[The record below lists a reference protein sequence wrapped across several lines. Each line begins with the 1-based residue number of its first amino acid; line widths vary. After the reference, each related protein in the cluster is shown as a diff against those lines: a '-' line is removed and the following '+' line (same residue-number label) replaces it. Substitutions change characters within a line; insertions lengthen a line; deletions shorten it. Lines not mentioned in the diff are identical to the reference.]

1 MCHTSSKSFIAPRR
15 KLKMVRRAHLEQQRP
30 ELVSASI
37 WRSTSWANSTVRS
50 LLRPSKRWERPSQ
63 CSCLYGLT
71 MLPLKKLRRLPMS
84 KRLLV
89 VDDEPNLL
97 RAVAAC
103 LKTEDYEVSTARSG
117 YEALMQLAEAVPD
130 LIISDIRMPGMDG
143 YKLARQLRGSPRTA
157 LVPIVFLTAKDQT
170 ADRIEGFRAGIDAYL
185 TKPFEPDELIAVV
198 NGILNRVERT
208 HSQIARLVSSANE
221 EAPIS
226 FQDEALTDAENRV
239 AVAVSRGLSNKEIA
253 AELEISVRTV
263 ENHISHI
270 LDKKGFG
277 NRVEIA
283 RYVFEQK
290 D

>member
-1 MCHTSSKSFIAPRR
+1 MP
-15 KLKMVRRAHLEQQRP
+15 
-30 ELVSASI
+30 
-37 WRSTSWANSTVRS
+37 
-50 LLRPSKRWERPSQ
+50 
-63 CSCLYGLT
+63 
-71 MLPLKKLRRLPMS
+71 

-103 LKTEDYEVSTARSG
+103 LKAEDYEVSTARSG
-117 YEALMQLAEAVPD
+117 HEALMKLAESVPD

-157 LVPIVFLTAKDQT
+157 LVPIVFLTAKDET

-185 TKPFEPDELIAVV
+185 TKPFEPEELIAVV
-198 NGILNRVERT
+198 NAILQRVERT
-208 HSQIARLVSSANE
+208 HSQIARLVSAGTDTEMSVN
-221 EAPIS
+221 
-226 FQDEALTDAENRV
+226 FHDEALTDAESRV

-270 LDKKGFG
+270 LDKKGFS

-283 RYVFEQK
+283 RYVLERR
-290 D
+290 

>member
-1 MCHTSSKSFIAPRR
+1 
-15 KLKMVRRAHLEQQRP
+15 
-30 ELVSASI
+30 
-37 WRSTSWANSTVRS
+37 
-50 LLRPSKRWERPSQ
+50 
-63 CSCLYGLT
+63 
-71 MLPLKKLRRLPMS
+71 MS

-103 LKTEDYEVSTARSG
+103 LKAEDYEVSTARSG

-157 LVPIVFLTAKDQT
+157 LVPIVFLTAKDET
-170 ADRIEGFRAGIDAYL
+170 TDRIEGFRAGIDAYL

-221 EAPIS
+221 KAPIS

-270 LDKKGFG
+270 LDKKGFS

>member
-1 MCHTSSKSFIAPRR
+1 
-15 KLKMVRRAHLEQQRP
+15 
-30 ELVSASI
+30 
-37 WRSTSWANSTVRS
+37 
-50 LLRPSKRWERPSQ
+50 
-63 CSCLYGLT
+63 
-71 MLPLKKLRRLPMS
+71 MLMP

-103 LKTEDYEVSTARSG
+103 LKAEHYEVSTARSG
-117 YEALMQLAEAVPD
+117 HEALVQLAESVPD

-157 LVPIVFLTAKDQT
+157 LVPIVFLTAKDET

-185 TKPFEPDELIAVV
+185 TKPFEPEELIAVV
-198 NGILNRVERT
+198 NAILQRVERT
-208 HSQIARLVSSANE
+208 HSQIARLVGAGTSE
-221 EAPIS
+221 EAPVS
-226 FQDEALTDAENRV
+226 LHDEALTDAENRV
-239 AVAVSRGLSNKEIA
+239 AFAVSRGLSNKEIA

-270 LDKKGFG
+270 LDKKGFS

-283 RYVFEQK
+283 RYVLARG
-290 D
+290 

>member
-1 MCHTSSKSFIAPRR
+1 MGQLDGEISVESKPGVGHHFEV
-15 KLKMVRRAHLEQQRP
+15 L
-30 ELVSASI
+30 
-37 WRSTSWANSTVRS
+37 
-50 LLRPSKRWERPSQ
+50 
-63 CSCLYGLT
+63 
-71 MLPLKKLRRLPMS
+71 LPLGLIDAVLKRRERIPMS

-103 LKTEDYEVSTARSG
+103 LKTENYEVSTARSG
-117 YEALMQLAEAVPD
+117 HEALLQLAESVPD

-143 YKLARQLRGSPRTA
+143 YKLASQLRGSPRTA
-157 LVPIVFLTAKDQT
+157 LVPIVFLTAKDET
-170 ADRIEGFRAGIDAYL
+170 TDRIEGFRAGIDAYL

-208 HSQIARLVSSANE
+208 HSQIARLVSSAHIE
-221 EAPIS
+221 ESPVS

-239 AVAVSRGLSNKEIA
+239 ALAVSRGLSNKEIA
-253 AELEISVRTV
+253 AELEISARTV

-270 LDKKGFG
+270 LDKKGFS

-283 RYVFEQK
+283 RYV
-290 D
+290 

>member
-1 MCHTSSKSFIAPRR
+1 
-15 KLKMVRRAHLEQQRP
+15 
-30 ELVSASI
+30 
-37 WRSTSWANSTVRS
+37 
-50 LLRPSKRWERPSQ
+50 
-63 CSCLYGLT
+63 
-71 MLPLKKLRRLPMS
+71 MS

-103 LKTEDYEVSTARSG
+103 LKAENYEVGTARSVQ
-117 YEALMQLAEAVPD
+117 EALMQLAESVPD

-157 LVPIVFLTAKDQT
+157 LVPIVFLTAKDET

-198 NGILNRVERT
+198 NGILIRVERT
-208 HSQIARLVSSANE
+208 HSQIARLVSSANAE
-221 EAPIS
+221 EAVS

-270 LDKKGFG
+270 LDKKGFS